1 MKKII
6 SVLLVLALLLGTA
19 AAIAEAEEKTQMGSL
34 ELKDAFTLK
43 CALPENYKLETLA
56 ETPEKLLAML
66 VPDDQKKPAVTI
78 SIAYND
84 QYADVERMNDLS
96 EERLQV
102 IENTFAEMDAVR
114 FEYRETGLGTKILVV
129 TEQDEDQDG
138 DTDFVDIYTIYK
150 GFETEFVMTPGRDPS
165 TDDGYVD
172 MTEEQIQMLIDF
184 ITGIDFVEK

>member
-1 MKKII
+1 MKKLI
-6 SVLLVLALLLGTA
+6 SVLLVLALLLGAA
-19 AAIAEAEEKTQMGSL
+19 AAIAEAEEKTQMGTL
-34 ELKDAFTLK
+34 ELRDAFTLK
-43 CALPENYKLETLA
+43 CAIPETYKLDILA
-56 ETPEKLLAML
+56 ETNEKMLAML
-66 VPDDQKKPAVTI
+66 VPEDEKKPTVTI

-84 QYADVERMNDLS
+84 QYADVERMNDLTD
-96 EERLQV
+96 EQLLA
-102 IENTFAEMDAVR
+102 IENSFAVMDAVK